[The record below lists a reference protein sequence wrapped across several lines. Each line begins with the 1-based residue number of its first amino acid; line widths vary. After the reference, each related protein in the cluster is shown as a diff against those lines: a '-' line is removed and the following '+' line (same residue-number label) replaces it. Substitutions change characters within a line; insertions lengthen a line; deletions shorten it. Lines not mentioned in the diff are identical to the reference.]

1 LKIFIVL
8 LPLPVVTLPV
18 LPLPAP
24 VQVTAADVVADRM
37 TGGSRDPQRGPG
49 WEDTD
54 SRRRPAWTSIV
65 VIAWLFVVIA
75 HAFRLFG
82 QHLHVRRVVRRSV
95 PSGDEVG
102 PLASAAGLRRI
113 PAVRSSSDI
122 DAPQVVG
129 VMRPVILM
137 PSVPMAESDRI
148 MALSHELMHVRR
160 GDLALGWVPA
170 IAERLFFFHPLVRLA
185 GREYQTA
192 REAACDAAVVEAL
205 GVPAADYG
213 RLLVRFGVTSA
224 QPAVAAGGASRSISS
239 LKRRLA
245 MLQQSSSSGS
255 RRIGWALSAV
265 MLLAMIPIHL
275 VAQAP
280 PRRGVSLQAD
290 SKPETAV
297 PIVATPQETRSRVSA
312 TVVLAPVSPVVLDS
326 PLESRVTLVAQEPK
340 EPTEKFLRQQL
351 FEVEKALRAAQADE
365 AARTNREKRRQA
377 EVEAIVKSI
386 EEQGSRDQTA
396 RETDQRA
403 REVEKA
409 MRESFE
415 QRTRAEYEAVLD
427 AARQKDYAA
436 SQQEFT
442 AQQLDGLRHTIE
454 QLANQL
460 EQMRKLERQLRE
472 QLKK

>member
-1 LKIFIVL
+1 
-8 LPLPVVTLPV
+8 
-18 LPLPAP
+18 
-24 VQVTAADVVADRM
+24 
-37 TGGSRDPQRGPG
+37 
-49 WEDTD
+49 
-54 SRRRPAWTSIV
+54 
-65 VIAWLFVVIA
+65 
-75 HAFRLFG
+75 
-82 QHLHVRRVVRRSV
+82 
-95 PSGDEVG
+95 
-102 PLASAAGLRRI
+102 
-113 PAVRSSSDI
+113 
-122 DAPQVVG
+122 
-129 VMRPVILM
+129 
-137 PSVPMAESDRI
+137 
-148 MALSHELMHVRR
+148 
-160 GDLALGWVPA
+160 
-170 IAERLFFFHPLVRLA
+170 
-185 GREYQTA
+185 
-192 REAACDAAVVEAL
+192 
-205 GVPAADYG
+205 
-213 RLLVRFGVTSA
+213 
-224 QPAVAAGGASRSISS
+224 
-239 LKRRLA
+239 
-245 MLQQSSSSGS
+245 
-255 RRIGWALSAV
+255 

-297 PIVATPQETRSRVSA
+297 PIVATPQETRPRVSA

-326 PLESRVTLVAQEPK
+326 PLVAQEPK

-377 EVEAIVKSI
+377 ELEAIVKSI

-403 REVEKA
+403 REVEKT
-409 MRESFE
+409 MRDSFE